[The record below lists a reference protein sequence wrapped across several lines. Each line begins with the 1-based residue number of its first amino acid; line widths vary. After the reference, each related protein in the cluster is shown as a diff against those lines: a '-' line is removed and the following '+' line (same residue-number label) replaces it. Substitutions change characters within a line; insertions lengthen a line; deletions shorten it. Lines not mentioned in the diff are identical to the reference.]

1 MSFGSAIKANKIS
14 SRENSEDDNGNNIN
28 EAVKQSQS
36 TIPSEQSNTITTTTY
51 KKKDSS
57 SSSEQRLSTT
67 TSALDQQLNLS
78 IENIT
83 LQNTLQDLSTKY
95 KALELQLLES
105 ERLKVENEVLRRRQS
120 VEGINSNNNEGGNE
134 QINVKT
140 KKQNED
146 TTKQKT
152 YKKKDSSTSGIS
164 VDESFVTH
172 DELMEENVRLTQLI
186 LDVSISYMHVDMF
199 CCVCVCC
206 VGWLGCVCFVG
217 FVYAHLIYIICING
231 Q

>member
-1 MSFGSAIKANKIS
+1 MPILPTATEESKRMSFGSAIKANKIS

-95 KALELQLLES
+95 KALELQLVES
-105 ERLKVENEVLRRRQS
+105 ERLKEENEVLRRRQS
-120 VEGINSNNNEGGNE
+120 VEGVNKGGNE
-134 QINVKT
+134 Q
-140 KKQNED
+140 QNED
-146 TTKQKT
+146 TTKQTT

-164 VDESFVTH
+164 SVLKLPPFPTFLFVDV
-172 DELMEENVRLTQLI
+172 
-186 LDVSISYMHVDMF
+186 
-199 CCVCVCC
+199 
-206 VGWLGCVCFVG
+206 
-217 FVYAHLIYIICING
+217 
-231 Q
+231 